1 MIRIL
6 LLALACLWSA
16 GAAAQGWPGKPVHF
30 IVAGAAG
37 SAPDIIARLI
47 GDRLSQMWGQQVV
60 VENRVG
66 SAGNI
71 GTAAAAKAPPDGY
84 TILFGQAAPLALS
97 PFVFKQL
104 DFDPDK
110 DFVPIVRVGLSP
122 MMISAGKDFAPK
134 TVPELVAAA
143 KAAPGKINYGTS
155 SQRNIPHLTGVLL
168 ANNASVQLTHV
179 PYSSNTLAATE
190 ASTGLTQLYIDGI
203 PPMTGH
209 IKAGRLRPI
218 AVTSSKRLSNFP
230 DIPTVAETLPGFEF
244 NGWFAILA
252 PAGTPP
258 EILARINKDVNV
270 VLRSPDMTERL
281 LGFGIYEPGGT
292 PEELAAFMRSERE
305 NYRKAVQAGGIQP
318 E

>member
-6 LLALACLWSA
+6 LLALSLVAA
-16 GAAAQGWPGKPVHF
+16 GASAQTWPAKPVHF
-30 IVAGAAG
+30 VVAGAAG

-47 GDRLSQMWGQQVV
+47 ADRLTPMWGQQIV

-66 SAGNI
+66 NAGNL
-71 GTAAAAKAPPDGY
+71 GTAAAAKAAPDGY

-97 PFVFKQL
+97 PVVFKQL
-104 DFDPDK
+104 DFDPEK
-110 DFVPIVRVGLSP
+110 DFAPIVRVGLSP

-134 TVPELVAAA
+134 TIPELVAAA

-168 ANNASVQLTHV
+168 ANQAGVQLTHV
-179 PYSSNTLAATE
+179 PYSSNSLAATE

-218 AVTSSKRLSNFP
+218 AVTSAKRLPNFP
-230 DIPTVAETLPGFEF
+230 DVPTVAETLPGFEF

-252 PAGTPP
+252 PAGTPAD
-258 EILARINKDVNV
+258 ILARINRDVNT
-270 VLRSPDMTERL
+270 VLRSPDMGERL

-305 NYRKAVQAGGIQP
+305 NYRNAVRAGGIQP